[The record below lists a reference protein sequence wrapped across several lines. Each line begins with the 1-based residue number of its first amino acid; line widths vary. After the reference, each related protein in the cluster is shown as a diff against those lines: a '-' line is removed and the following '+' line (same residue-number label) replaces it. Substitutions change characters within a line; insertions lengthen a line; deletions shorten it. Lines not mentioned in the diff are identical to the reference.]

1 MKPLKRSQQLAPFSR
16 EHHDALLFLLKIKKG
31 LRNGTDR
38 AEIVSYIKWYWDNNL
53 QQHFD
58 LEEKIL
64 LPHLAVAEKLARQL
78 LHDHKTI
85 RELINGL
92 QSDSISLLTET
103 LNDHIRFEERILF
116 PQIENTLSKD
126 LLDKIF
132 DPLDSDVQ
140 CNVKWQHEF
149 WL

>member
-1 MKPLKRSQQLAPFSR
+1 
-16 EHHDALLFLLKIKKG
+16 
-31 LRNGTDR
+31 
-38 AEIVSYIKWYWDNNL
+38 
-53 QQHFD
+53 
-58 LEEKIL
+58 
-64 LPHLAVAEKLARQL
+64 
-78 LHDHKTI
+78 
-85 RELINGL
+85 
-92 QSDSISLLTET
+92 LLTET